1 MPPKL
6 GILAGGG
13 PLPELL
19 VRTCQDSGRDFLV
32 IGFQGHAEKQSFA
45 DVPHAWVRLGAAGQS
60 IKHLRDAGC
69 KELVMAGTIKRP
81 SLASLRPDAWALR
94 FFAKSG
100 AQSLGDDGLLKA
112 LVKTLEETEGFR
124 VIGADDLLSDLLAT
138 KGAYGQVE
146 PDWQA
151 EEDIKYGIR
160 AALDIGRRDIGQ
172 GAVVQM
178 GQVLCVEDAKG
189 TDALLKQAQKV
200 RLSGPGGVLV
210 KVKKPGQEHRADLP
224 TIGVTTVEG
233 VSAAGLRGIAIET
246 GGALVVDRDAVI
258 KAADAAGIFVFGID
272 LQDHPEAR
280 TESDDGGMV
289 TADPSNPLV
298 FLIAGEPSG
307 DFLGAQLMQA
317 LKKKTDGRI
326 SFAGVGG
333 ARMEEQGIK
342 SLFPM
347 AELSVMGIAEILP
360 RLPGLLRRIS
370 ETVDAV
376 KRLSPSCLVT
386 IDSPD
391 FNFRVAKRLKG
402 KGIPLIHYVA
412 PSVWAWRPGRANK
425 IAGFLDHLLTLLP
438 FEPPFFEAVGLPAT
452 FVGHPVLDG
461 DAGLGDGPGFRD
473 RHAISATDRL
483 ITVLPGSR
491 MSEIT
496 RLHGIF
502 GETLFMLKK
511 KFPHL
516 RVVVPTLNTVAGPV
530 RRLTA
535 EWPVPVLVV
544 EGDQEKFDAFAASEA
559 ALAASGTVALELAV
573 ARTPAV
579 IAYKTNILTALIA
592 RWLVKAR
599 FAHLVNLILEREAIP
614 EFLQGACRS
623 EFLAA
628 AMEDL
633 LADTERR
640 DKQISAYDEALKE
653 LKPKGDSPAALAAG
667 VVINAITEK
676 GTPE

>member
-19 VRTCQDSGRDFLV
+19 VRACQDSGRDFLV
-32 IGFQGHAEKQSFA
+32 IGFQGHAEKKNFA

-60 IKHLRDAGC
+60 IKNLKDAGC
-69 KELVMAGTIKRP
+69 QELVMAGTIKRP
-81 SLASLRPDAWALR
+81 SLASLRPDGWALR

-112 LVKTLEETEGFR
+112 LVKTLEETEGFC
-124 VIGADDLLSDLLAT
+124 VIGADELLSDLLAT
-138 KGAYGQVE
+138 KGVYGHVK

-160 AALDIGRRDIGQ
+160 AALDLGRRDIGQ
-172 GAVVQM
+172 AAVVQL
-178 GQVLCVEDAKG
+178 GQVLAVEDAKG

-200 RLSGPGGVLV
+200 RMSGPGGVLV

-224 TIGVTTVEG
+224 TIGITTVEEA
-233 VSAAGLRGIAIET
+233 SAAGLRGIAIET
-246 GGALVVDRDAVI
+246 NGALVVDRDAVI
-258 KAADAAGIFVFGID
+258 KAADAAGIFVIGID
-272 LQDHPEAR
+272 LQDYPDV
-280 TESDDGGMV
+280 SGDVVDGGMII
-289 TADPSNPLV
+289 ADRSNPLV
-298 FLIAGEPSG
+298 FLIAGEASG
-307 DFLGAQLMQA
+307 DFLGAQLMQS
-317 LKKKTDGRI
+317 LKKETEGRI

-347 AELSVMGIAEILP
+347 AELSVMGIVEILP
-360 RLPGLLRRIS
+360 RLFGLLGRMS
-370 ETVDAV
+370 ETVDTV
-376 KRLSPSCLVT
+376 KRLTPSCLVT

-391 FNFRVAKRLKG
+391 FNFRIAKRLKG

-412 PSVWAWRPGRANK
+412 PSVWAWRPGRAKK
-425 IAGFLDHLLTLLP
+425 IAGFLDHLLALLP
-438 FEPPFFEAVGLPAT
+438 FEPPLFEKQGLPST
-452 FVGHPVLDG
+452 FVGHPVLEG
-461 DAGLGDGPGFRD
+461 DAGKGNGPGFRD
-473 RHAISATDRL
+473 RNGIAATDTL

-491 MSEIT
+491 MSEISQ
-496 RLHGIF
+496 LEKIF
-502 GETLFMLKK
+502 GETLFLLNKN
-511 KFPHL
+511 FPQL
-516 RVVVPTLNTVAGPV
+516 RVVVPTINTVAGPV

-579 IAYKTNILTALIA
+579 IAYKTNILTAMIA

-599 FAHLVNLILEREAIP
+599 FANLVNLILEREAIP
-614 EFLQGACRS
+614 EFLQSACRS
-623 EFLAA
+623 DFLAA

-633 LADTERR
+633 LADTERQ
-640 DKQISAYDEALKE
+640 DKQISAYDEALKK
-653 LKPKGDSPAALAAG
+653 LTPKGHSPAALAAE
-667 VVINAITEK
+667 VIVKVITKE
-676 GTPE
+676 TPE

>member
-1 MPPKL
+1 M
-6 GILAGGG
+6 IAF
-13 PLPELL
+13 
-19 VRTCQDSGRDFLV
+19 QD
-32 IGFQGHAEKQSFA
+32 HAEKENFA
-45 DVPHAWVRLGAAGQS
+45 DVAHAWVRLGAAGQS

-81 SLASLRPDAWALR
+81 SLASLRPDTWALK
-94 FFAKSG
+94 FFAKSA
-100 AQSLGDDGLLKA
+100 AQTLGDDGLLKA
-112 LVKTLEETEGFR
+112 LINALEHTEGFR
-124 VIGADDLLSDLLAT
+124 VIGADDLLPDLLAT
-138 KGAYGQVE
+138 KGAYGNIK
-146 PDWQA
+146 PDLQA

-160 AALDIGRRDIGQ
+160 AALDIGRQDIGQ
-172 GAVVQM
+172 GAVAQM
-178 GQVLCVEDAKG
+178 GQVLAVEDSKG

-200 RLSGPGGVLV
+200 RMSGPGGVLV
-210 KVKKPGQEHRADLP
+210 KVKKPGQEHRTDLP
-224 TIGVTTVEG
+224 TIGVVTIEG
-233 VSAAGLRGIAIET
+233 AAAAGLRGIAVET

-258 KAADAAGIFVFGID
+258 KAADAAGIFVIGID
-272 LQDHPEAR
+272 IDAEAR
-280 TESDDGGMV
+280 SDHADGSLLS
-289 TADPSNPLV
+289 AELSNPLV

-307 DFLGAQLMQA
+307 DFLGAQLMLA
-317 LKKKTDGRI
+317 LKKKTKGRI
-326 SFAGVGG
+326 SFAGIGG

-360 RLPGLLRRIS
+360 RLAGLLSRMS
-370 ETVDAV
+370 ETVNAV
-376 KRLSPSCLVT
+376 ERLQPSCLVT

-412 PSVWAWRPGRANK
+412 PSVWAWRPGRAKK
-425 IAGFLDHLLTLLP
+425 IAGFLDHLLALLP
-438 FEPPFFEAVGLPAT
+438 FEPPFFENEGLATT

-461 DAGLGDGPGFRD
+461 EAGKGDGPGFRD
-473 RHAISATDRL
+473 RHGISATDML
-483 ITVLPGSR
+483 ITILPGSR

-496 RLHGIF
+496 RLQPIF
-502 GETLFMLKK
+502 GETLFLLKK
-511 KFPHL
+511 KFPQL
-516 RVVVPTLNTVAGPV
+516 RAVVPTMNAVAGPV
-530 RRLTA
+530 RRLAA

-544 EGDQEKFDAFAASEA
+544 EGDQKKFDAFAASDA

-573 ARTPAV
+573 ARTPAI

-599 FAHLVNLILEREAIP
+599 FANLINLILEREAIP

-640 DKQISAYDEALKE
+640 DKQIAAYNEALKK
-653 LKPKGDSPAALAAG
+653 LTPKGASPAAQAAG
-667 VVINAITEK
+667 VVLDVIR
-676 GTPE
+676 PE